1 MLVQEKGEKHVF
13 RKNKKYRTLC
23 SVAIG
28 ILMTAVVGLSG
39 QFVHADEVAGTGNH
53 ATNLTQAKPANHVE
67 HDNQA
72 NQSGQVSGELP
83 IAVPHEELDKTVQV
97 AKAEGVQVVTDK
109 EVNLGTTKTAEETS
123 MALSKAQAD
132 SDKQVTEVKKVTAD
146 YVKEKAAH
154 ARAVKEVETANQELK
169 TAQSQADETAN
180 HINQEVE
187 QAKARVKNQYLDA
200 RIEESTREVAS
211 GDGRSKTDFEDYTK
225 QVLAIGAENQ
235 TALSNYLDKKSK
247 VEVIKTQNQA
257 LQRENEAGLARMK
270 EENEAIKR
278 RNQAG
283 QAKVDEANR
292 QGQAEV
298 DRRNAEKR
306 QLVTNQEEEI
316 SAIKE
321 RNRKKQEEVARQ
333 NQAIDAE
340 NQADLARYN
349 RELAE
354 ITRGENG
361 YISEALAQ
369 ALNLND
375 GEPQARHGASTRNP
389 DSIISRGDALL
400 GGYSRILDSTGFF
413 VYNRFATGETLQFD
427 YQNLQ
432 HASFAGKKITHI
444 QYALT
449 NIHSPLGKNAV
460 KLVVPNDPTEG
471 FIAYREDGNGNW
483 REDKMEFRLVA
494 KYFLEDGSQVTFSRA
509 NPGVFTHSS
518 LNHNDIGLEYVKDSS
533 GRFVPIHGSSIQVTN
548 EGLARSLSANRAS
561 DLHLPEEWDTTSS
574 RYAYKGAIV
583 SSVTSGNSYTVTF
596 GQGDMPAN
604 AGNFTYWFA
613 LNTLPVARTVRPH
626 NPRPHVKAELEPVP
640 APLHVTPEVFKQ
652 QTFKPE
658 KPVIFTPKELT
669 KVEEP
674 SLRLVKVTPPHHPVL
689 KPEPKP
695 LVAPTVHVHHHS
707 LAMRPSIQ
715 KEVENTEHVALN
727 DQQIAKD
734 SLVIYPLKVAS
745 LPQNRPET
753 KNVVFDDYLPAG
765 YLFDVEQTKAE
776 NDSYD
781 MFFNPA
787 KNFVRLTAKNSL
799 LADINRDKSK
809 TFTLATPKLFGRV
822 QNDGASYTNAYTL
835 TINKD
840 QANSY
845 VVTSNKVVVH
855 TPGDGDRTSRIQ
867 PGKTNRNQ
875 DGVVIDGK
883 TIPFG
888 TVHHYTLKW
897 DLDQYKNDKSSQ
909 VSIGKGFFFV
919 EDYPEEVLDV
929 LKESWFVTT
938 ETGQKV
944 SDLEV
949 NSFASL
955 ATAPKEVQVKL
966 AQTGIEPKGTFLL
979 YLPKDN
985 QDFYQKYVQQGIS
998 LLIHQ
1003 DMKIK
1008 NSLYDKEVTYSNR
1021 AYQVDFGNGYE
1032 TKKVTNRIIP
1042 PRPVKKNLDREGQDI
1057 NNTPRLI
1064 GSENLYRLTWD
1075 LDQYKGIEVTK
1086 DQIAAGF
1093 YFVED
1098 YPEEALTLEPK
1109 DIQIVNQDGKAVEG
1123 IEVHHYASLKE
1134 APERLQE
1141 TLANR
1146 KIVPKGAFQVFL
1158 PKDMMSFYKNFVQ
1171 TGQTLTILEPMRVK
1185 DELYNSGKDHQNQ
1198 AYQIDFGL
1206 AYATEIVKNH
1216 VPKVKPHKENQDE
1229 KGFLINGKAVL
1240 PDTVNHYKIELDY
1253 SAYKDLKVSKDTLAK
1268 GFYLV
1273 DDYPEAALDV
1283 DVANIKVVDET
1294 GQAVQGLSLQTYASL
1309 KDLPESV
1316 QTALLK
1322 RDFTPKGA
1330 VLVLSVDK
1338 PENFYNSYVKTGKH
1352 LTVTLPMS
1360 LKKDFIKQS
1369 GQYEN
1374 TAYQIDFGIAYVT
1387 ETVVNSIPK
1396 LESHKDVVIDLNHK
1410 RESLDGKEIGLNQNF
1425 SYRLEGALIPKHR
1438 ATALTDY
1445 SFVDDYDETHD
1456 AYNGHY
1462 QVFSMTDVM
1471 LMDKTVLKAGTDLTK
1486 YTLQTVDT
1494 KTGKV
1499 TISFDKDFLSS
1510 LSDDSPFQAEVYL
1523 EMKRIAAGQVE
1534 NTVLHRVNGFD
1545 ITSNTVKTK
1554 TQEPPKPVEPSK
1566 PTQPQPQGENK
1577 RELPQTGEQSSVLSV
1592 VAGVS
1597 LLGLAA
1603 DLKKKGSG
1611 K

>member
-13 RKNKKYRTLC
+13 RKSRKYRTLC

-28 ILMTAVVGLSG
+28 TLMTAVVGLGG
-39 QFVHADEVAGTGNH
+39 QPVYADEVVGTGNP
-53 ATNLTQAKPANHVE
+53 ATNLIQAKPDDIAEHVS
-67 HDNQA
+67 QA
-72 NQSGQVSGELP
+72 NQSDQASGDLP
-83 IAVPHEELDKTVQV
+83 IAVPHEELDKAVQV
-97 AKAEGVQVVTDK
+97 AKGEGVQVVTDK
-109 EVNLGTTKTAEETS
+109 DANLGTTKTAEETAT
-123 MALSKAQAD
+123 ALSKAQAD
-132 SDKQVTEVKKVTAD
+132 SDKQVAEVKKVTAD
-146 YVKEKAAH
+146 YVKEKATH
-154 ARAVKEVETANQELK
+154 ARVVKEIETANQELK
-169 TAQSQADETAN
+169 AAQVKAAETASQV
-180 HINQEVE
+180 NQEVE
-187 QAKARVKNQYLDA
+187 QAKTRVKHQYSDA
-200 RIEESTREVAS
+200 RIEESTREVSS
-211 GDGRSKTDFEDYTK
+211 GDGRSKTDFENYTK
-225 QVLAIGAENQ
+225 QVQMIGIENQ
-235 TALSNYLDKKSK
+235 KSLATYLDKKSRA
-247 VEVIKTQNQA
+247 EVIKTQNQA

-283 QAKVDEANR
+283 QSKVDEANR
-292 QGQAEV
+292 QGQAAV
-298 DRRNAEKR
+298 DKRNAEK
-306 QLVTNQEEEI
+306 QKLVTNRDAEI
-316 SAIKE
+316 ATVKE

-333 NQAIDAE
+333 NQSIDAE

-354 ITRGENG
+354 ITRGEDG

-413 VYNRFATGETLQFD
+413 VYDHFATGETLQFD
-427 YQNLQ
+427 YQNLL

-471 FIAYREDGNGNW
+471 FSAYREDGTGNW

-494 KYFLEDGSQVTFSRA
+494 KYFLEDGSQVTFSRT

-596 GQGDMPAN
+596 GQGDMPTN

-626 NPRPHVKAELEPVP
+626 NPKPHVKAELEPVP
-640 APLHVTPEVFKQ
+640 DSLHVTPEVFKPQ
-652 QTFKPE
+652 IFKPE
-658 KPVIFTPKELT
+658 KPVTFTPKKLK

-674 SLRLVKVTPPHHPVL
+674 SLRLVKVTSSQKPVL
-689 KPEPKP
+689 KLEPKP
-695 LVAPTVHVHHHS
+695 LLAPTVHVHHHT
-707 LAMRPSIQ
+707 LTMRPGIR

-727 DQQIAKD
+727 AHQVAKD
-734 SLVIYPLKVAS
+734 SVIIYPLKVAS

-781 MFFNPA
+781 LLFNPA
-787 KNFVRLTAKNSL
+787 KNFVRLTAKDNL
-799 LADINRDKSK
+799 LTDINRDKSK
-809 TFTLATPKLFGRV
+809 TFTLPTPKLFGRV

-835 TINKD
+835 TINKN
-840 QANSY
+840 QAHPY

-855 TPGDGDRTSRIQ
+855 TPGDGGRTSRIQ
-867 PGKTNRNQ
+867 PSKTNRNQ

-909 VSIGKGFFFV
+909 VSIDKGFFFV

-949 NSFASL
+949 KSFSSL
-955 ATAPKEVQVKL
+955 ASAPKEVRAKL
-966 AQTGIEPKGTFLL
+966 ANAGIAPKGAFLL

-985 QDFYQKYVQQGIS
+985 QDFYRNYVQQGIS

-1008 NSLYDKEVTYSNR
+1008 DSLYGKEVTYSNK

-1042 PRPVKKNLDREGQDI
+1042 PQPIKQNLNRKGQDI

-1064 GSENLYRLTWD
+1064 GSENVYRLTWD
-1075 LDQYKGIEVTK
+1075 LDQYKGIEATK
-1086 DQIAAGF
+1086 DQIATGF

-1098 YPEEALTLEPK
+1098 YPEEALNLELK
-1109 DIQIVNQDGKAVEG
+1109 DIQIVTQDGKAVEG

-1134 APERLQE
+1134 APEKLQE
-1141 TLANR
+1141 ALANR
-1146 KIVPKGAFQVFL
+1146 KIVPKGAFQVFE
-1158 PKDMMSFYKNFVQ
+1158 PKDRMSFYKNYVQ
-1171 TGQTLTILEPMRVK
+1171 TGQTLTILEPMRAK
-1185 DELYNSGKDHQNQ
+1185 DELYNSGKDYQNQ

-1206 AYATEIVKNH
+1206 AYATEVVKNH
-1216 VPKVKPHKENQDE
+1216 VPKVNPHKENQDE
-1229 KGFLINGKAVL
+1229 KGLIINGKAVL
-1240 PDTVNHYKIELDY
+1240 PNTVNHYKIDLDY
-1253 SAYKDLKVSKDTLAK
+1253 SAYKNLKVSKETLSK

-1273 DDYPEAALDV
+1273 DDYPEDALDV

-1294 GQAVQGLSLQTYASL
+1294 GQVVQGLSLQTY
-1309 KDLPESV
+1309 KTVEELPESL
-1316 QTALLK
+1316 QAALLK
-1322 RDFTPKGA
+1322 RHFIPKGA
-1330 VLVLSVDK
+1330 ILVLSADK
-1338 PENFYNSYVKTGKH
+1338 PEVFFNSYVKTGKH
-1352 LTVTLPMS
+1352 LTTVLPMT
-1360 LKKDFIKQS
+1360 LKKEFVQKS

-1374 TAYQIDFGIAYVT
+1374 TAYQVDFGIAYVT
-1387 ETVVNSIPK
+1387 ETVVNSTPK
-1396 LESHKDVVIDLNHK
+1396 LESHKDVVIDLNH
-1410 RESLDGKEIGLNQNF
+1410 RGESLDGKEIGLNQSF
-1425 SYRLEGALIPKHR
+1425 SYRLEGALIPKQR
-1438 ATALTDY
+1438 AKALADY

-1456 AYNGHY
+1456 AYSGRY
-1462 QVFSMTDVM
+1462 QVFSLTDVT
-1471 LMDKTVLKAGTDLTK
+1471 LMDKTTLKAGTDLSK

-1499 TISFDKDFLSS
+1499 TIIFNRDFLSS
-1510 LSDDSPFQAEVYL
+1510 ISDDSSFQAEVYL
-1523 EMKRIAAGQVE
+1523 AMKRIAAGQVE
-1534 NTVLHRVNGFD
+1534 NTMVHTVNGFE
-1545 ITSNTVKTK
+1545 IRSNTVKTK
-1554 TQEPPKPVEPSK
+1554 TPEPPKPVELSK
-1566 PTQPQPQGENK
+1566 PTQPRQENK
-1577 RELPQTGEQSSVLSV
+1577 RELPHTGEQSSVLGV
-1592 VAGVS
+1592 VAGLS

-1603 DLKKKGSG
+1603 GLKKKGSD

>member
-13 RKNKKYRTLC
+13 RKSKKYRTLC

-28 ILMTAVVGLSG
+28 TLMTAVVGLGG
-39 QFVHADEVAGTGNH
+39 QLVHADEVVRTENL
-53 ATNLTQAKPANHVE
+53 ATNLIQAKPADSSE
-67 HDNQA
+67 HTNQV
-72 NQSGQVSGELP
+72 NQSGQVSGELS
-83 IAVPHEELDKTVQV
+83 ITVPHEELDKAVQA
-97 AKAEGVQVVTDK
+97 AKAEGVQIVVDK

-123 MALSKAQAD
+123 GALSKAEAD
-132 SDKQVTEVKKVTAD
+132 SDKQVAAVKKVTAN
-146 YVKEKAAH
+146 YAKAKANH
-154 ARAVKEVETANQELK
+154 ARAVKEVELANQELK
-169 TAQSQADETAN
+169 TAQTQAEKTAN
-180 HINQEVE
+180 QVNQEVD
-187 QAKARVKNQYLDA
+187 QAKTSVKHQYPDA

-211 GDGRSKTDFEDYTK
+211 GDGSSKTDFENYTK
-225 QVLAIGAENQ
+225 QVQANRAENQ
-235 TALSNYLDKKSK
+235 KALATYLDKKVR
-247 VEVIKTQNQA
+247 VESIKSHNQA
-257 LQRENEAGLARMK
+257 LERENEAGLSRMK
-270 EENEAIKR
+270 EENEAIKL

-283 QAKVDEANR
+283 QARVDEANR
-292 QGQAEV
+292 QGQAAV
-298 DRRNAEKR
+298 DKRNAEK
-306 QLVTNQEEEI
+306 QKLVTNRDAEI
-316 SAIKE
+316 TAIKE

-340 NQADLARYN
+340 NHADLARYN

-354 ITRGENG
+354 ITRGEDG

-389 DSIISRGDALL
+389 DTIISRGDALL

-413 VYNRFATGETLQFD
+413 VYNHFATGETLQFD
-427 YQNLQ
+427 YQNLI

-626 NPRPHVKAELEPVP
+626 HPRPHVKAELEPVP
-640 APLHVTPEVFKQ
+640 APLHVTPEVFTP
-652 QTFKPE
+652 QTFTPE
-658 KPVIFTPKELT
+658 KPVTFTPKELT

-674 SLRLVKVTPPHHPVL
+674 TLQLVKVTSPHSPVL
-689 KPEPKP
+689 KSEPKP
-695 LVAPTVHVHHHS
+695 LVTPKVHIHYHT
-707 LAMRPSIQ
+707 LAMRPGIR
-715 KEVENTEHVALN
+715 KEVENTEHVDLN
-727 DQQIAKD
+727 SQQVAKD
-734 SLVIYPLKVAS
+734 SLLIYPLKVATLS
-745 LPQNRPET
+745 QNRPET

-765 YLFDVEQTKAE
+765 YLFDFEETKV
-776 NDSYD
+776 NNPNYD
-781 MFFNPA
+781 FAFDVD
-787 KNFVRLTAKNSL
+787 KNFVSLSAKDSL
-799 LADINRDKSK
+799 LADINRDKEQS
-809 TFTLATPKLFGRV
+809 FTLPTPKLYGRV
-822 QNDGASYTNAYTL
+822 QNDGARYTNAYTL
-835 TINKD
+835 TINKH
-840 QANSY
+840 QVNSY

-875 DGVVIDGK
+875 DGVVLDGK

-909 VSIGKGFFFV
+909 ESIDKGFYFV
-919 EDYPEEVLDV
+919 EDYPEDVLEVLNDTWSV
-929 LKESWFVTT
+929 AT
-938 ETGQKV
+938 EAGQEVK
-944 SDLEV
+944 DLEV
-949 NSFASL
+949 KSFASL
-955 ATAPKEVQVKL
+955 ASAPKEVQAKL
-966 AQTGIEPKGTFLL
+966 AHAGIEPKGAFLF
-979 YLPKDN
+979 YLPKN
-985 QDFYQKYVQQGIS
+985 KQDFYRNYIQKGIS

-1003 DMKIK
+1003 AMKVK
-1008 NSLYDKEVTYSNR
+1008 DSVYDKEVTYSNK

-1032 TKKVTNRIIP
+1032 TKKVTNRIISP
-1042 PRPVKKNLDREGQDI
+1042 QPVKQNLDREGQDI
-1057 NNTPRLI
+1057 NNTSRLI
-1064 GSENLYRLTWD
+1064 GSENVYRLTWD
-1075 LDQYKGIEVTK
+1075 LDQYKGIEATK

-1098 YPEEALTLEPK
+1098 YPEEALNLEEK
-1109 DIQIVNQDGKAVEG
+1109 EIQIVNQDGQKVEG

-1134 APERLQE
+1134 APEKLQE
-1141 TLANR
+1141 ALAIR
-1146 KIVPKGAFQVFL
+1146 QIVPKGAFQVFV
-1158 PKDMMSFYKNFVQ
+1158 PKDRMSFYKNYVQ

-1185 DELYNSGKDHQNQ
+1185 DELYNSGKDYQNQ

-1206 AYATEIVKNH
+1206 AYATEVVKNH
-1216 VPKVKPHKENQDE
+1216 VPKVNPHKENQDD
-1229 KGFLINGKAVL
+1229 KGLIINGKTVL

-1253 SAYKDLKVSKDTLAK
+1253 SAYKDLKVTKDTLTK

-1273 DDYPEAALDV
+1273 DDYPEDALDV
-1283 DVANIKVVDET
+1283 DVKGVKVVDES
-1294 GQAVQGLSLQTYASL
+1294 GQAVQGVNLQTY
-1309 KDLPESV
+1309 KTVKELPESV
-1316 QTALLK
+1316 QIALLK
-1322 RDFTPKGA
+1322 RHFSPKGA
-1330 VLVLSVDK
+1330 VLGLSVDK
-1338 PENFYNSYVKTGKH
+1338 PEAFFDTYVKTGKR

-1374 TAYQIDFGIAYVT
+1374 TAYQVDFGIAYVT
-1387 ETVVNSIPK
+1387 EIVVNSIPK

-1410 RESLDGKEIGLNQNF
+1410 EDSLDGKEIGLHQEF
-1425 SYRLEGALIPKHR
+1425 SYRLEGALIPKNR

-1445 SFVDDYDETHD
+1445 SFVDDYDEVHD
-1456 AYNGHY
+1456 AYEGHY
-1462 QVFSMTDVM
+1462 HVFSMVDTTLTD
-1471 LMDKTVLKAGTDLTK
+1471 KSILKAGTDLTK
-1486 YTLQTVDT
+1486 YTLQTLGT
-1494 KTGKV
+1494 KNGQV
-1499 TISFDKDFLSS
+1499 TISFDKDFLRSI
-1510 LSDDSPFQAEVYL
+1510 SDESPFQAEVYL
-1523 EMKRIAAGQVE
+1523 EMKRIEAGQVE
-1534 NTVLHRVNGFD
+1534 NTMVHTVNGLELR
-1545 ITSNTVKTK
+1545 SNTVKTR
-1554 TQEPPKPVEPSK
+1554 TPEPSKPVEPSK
-1566 PTQPQPQGENK
+1566 PNQARQESK
-1577 RELPQTGEQSSVLSV
+1577 RELPQTGEQSSVLGV
-1592 VAGVS
+1592 MAGAS

-1603 DLKKKGSG
+1603 GLKKKGSD